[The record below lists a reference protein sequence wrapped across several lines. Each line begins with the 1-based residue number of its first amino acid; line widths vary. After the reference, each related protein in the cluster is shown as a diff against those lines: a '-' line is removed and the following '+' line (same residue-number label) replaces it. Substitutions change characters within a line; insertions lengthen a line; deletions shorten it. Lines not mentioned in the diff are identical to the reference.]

1 MKTEPTPPPDQ
12 PQLLSGRLLLE
23 ALFAPPCRP
32 SLRWLQAQQKAG
44 RIPYYKVGQLV
55 FFDPVAVR
63 AALKKAGTPSNR
75 GRR

>member
-1 MKTEPTPPPDQ
+1 MKNEPPPPADQ

-63 AALKKAGTPSNR
+63 AALKKAGTR
-75 GRR
+75 TGRSKR